1 MDELLKIALVVCPFV
16 FVAGFVDSVAGGG
29 GIISMPAYF
38 IVGVPPHIAVG
49 TNKFVATFGTALA
62 AAEYMAKGKILYKIA
77 LVSAAGAVAGS
88 FIGTNIALALSP
100 NVLKYLIVFL
110 LPVLAVFLTVNKNFE
125 VTIQSRRTFSPAVTL
140 LLSFCHRPCRRMLR
154 RGDRPR
160 HRHFPYAL
168 LFRYTG
174 HQLTHLFR
182 VCKALQFGIQSN
194 IHDFIHNQRK
204 SPLCCGTSR
213 RGFWHFREFLGRAT
227 L

>member
-77 LVSAAGAVAGS
+77 LISAAGAVAGS

-100 NVLKYLIVFL
+100 NMLKYLIVFL
-110 LPVLAVFLTVNKNFE
+110 LPVLAVFLTVNKNFG
-125 VTIQSRRTFSPAVTL
+125 SDDSKPKDFSPAVTL
-140 LLSFCHRPCRRMLR
+140 LLSFADVYKRQPSNVLAAGNPCRVIRKITEKDRM
-154 RGDRPR
+154 
-160 HRHFPYAL
+160 
-168 LFRYTG
+168 
-174 HQLTHLFR
+174 
-182 VCKALQFGIQSN
+182 
-194 IHDFIHNQRK
+194 
-204 SPLCCGTSR
+204 PL
-213 RGFWHFREFLGRAT
+213 
-227 L
+227 